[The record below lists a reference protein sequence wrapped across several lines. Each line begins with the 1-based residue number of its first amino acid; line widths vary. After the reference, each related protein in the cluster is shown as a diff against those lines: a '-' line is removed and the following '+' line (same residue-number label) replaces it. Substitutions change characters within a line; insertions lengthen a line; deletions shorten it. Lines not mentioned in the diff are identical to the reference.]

1 MYNYKMMND
10 YYNYINNNYN
20 SPTYAPKEENT
31 LFNPYQGFIRG
42 NLFPN
47 LYNYYKNPK
56 PYNVNPANEQAELLT
71 NIDAYSFAMN
81 DINLYLDLHP
91 DDQNMIAL
99 YNQYVNQYQ
108 TYKNEYARKYGNLD
122 TTMANIDKDKW
133 TWVEEPWPWQGGK

>member
-1 MYNYKMMND
+1 MYNYKMTKD
-10 YYNYINNNYN
+10 YYNYTNNNYN
-20 SPTYAPKEENT
+20 NPTYSPKEENT

-56 PYNVNPANEQAELLT
+56 PYNITPANDQAEMLT
-71 NIDAYSFAMN
+71 NIGAYSFAL
-81 DINLYLDLHP
+81 DDLNLYLDLHP

-108 TYKNEYARKYGNLD
+108 AYKNEYSRKYGNLD
-122 TTMANIDKDKW
+122 TTSINADKNEW
-133 TWVEEPWPWQGGK
+133 TWVEEPWPWQGVK